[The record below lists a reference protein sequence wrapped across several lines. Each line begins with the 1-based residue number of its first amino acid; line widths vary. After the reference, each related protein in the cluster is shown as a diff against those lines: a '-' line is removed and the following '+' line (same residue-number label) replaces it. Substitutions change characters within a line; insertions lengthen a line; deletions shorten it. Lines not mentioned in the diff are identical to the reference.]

1 MLNHGQSP
9 MNSRRPIMRQ
19 PHSIGTR
26 YTGNRSGHRTAHRS
40 LMLAAWR
47 FGQSPE
53 ILASQSGFA
62 SDPLSLPGGINAP
75 VGPASRKKFT
85 SSRGGDV
92 GRQAEAEPA
101 PSPRS
106 SSWPSISRLRRP
118 NVVVNALAY
127 DTEYASVRAKYAE
140 PPREKAAT
148 CRRSRQRNADL
159 VSPSV

>member
-1 MLNHGQSP
+1 MKLLTVLP
-9 MNSRRPIMRQ
+9 D
-19 PHSIGTR
+19 SIIIAHDRIAGWAMTILT
-26 YTGNRSGHRTAHRS
+26 TG
-40 LMLAAWR
+40 
-47 FGQSPE
+47 
-53 ILASQSGFA
+53 ASAKPACRLLGW
-62 SDPLSLPGGINAP
+62 
-75 VGPASRKKFT
+75 VGA
-85 SSRGGDV
+85 D
-92 GRQAEAEPA
+92 EHEEPA